1 MDKFLYSL
9 LRYIDKKQSRSFMD
23 TGKDLFIIRTKSSGS
38 ATIPTERYYCYQQP
52 FKKNYLYNWN
62 AQSNNGTTNF
72 DNLSNYSMYS
82 CSSNYQNSFGKPVDI
97 MVLKKDKIY
106 ILPKD
111 TNVLCSYIK
120 IGEIKT
126 KSGCSW
132 Q

>member
-52 FKKNYLYNWN
+52 FKKNSLYNWN

-72 DNLSNYSMYS
+72 DNLSNYSIFS
-82 CSSNYQNSFGKPVDI
+82 VSI
-97 MVLKKDKIY
+97 
-106 ILPKD
+106 
-111 TNVLCSYIK
+111 SYIRR
-120 IGEIKT
+120 IPSPQCAYQIRILGVIVLLH
-126 KSGCSW
+126 SICSMPRCC
-132 Q
+132 